1 MRYHAARMHKKAVRR
16 ARQERHRLRHPRRF
30 AKHAP
35 ASSRFV
41 SSQAQHATRRKGQP
55 ALLLARSFELQ
66 RKLKPRTTPRPAL
79 VPWLLLLALA
89 VPTALNH
96 YYFFRPRLSA
106 SQEDASVPLPF
117 TDLLQPAKNTLDY
130 AEYERKWVLQNA
142 PSLILPRAGVQPSL
156 LPLRLEPLPL
166 DTLPLLLNDDEFRT
180 PRKLHWDRLI
190 AVQAVTLGVGVYG
203 LNYMNGIF
211 GGVAQP
217 FELGNDWNKDHY
229 MHFDELL
236 HVQGAYRITQAV
248 SGVYQWAGVQP
259 RTADWIGAGTAAAF
273 MTTMEYID
281 GRRKNDEASYSDFAA
296 NFLGAGLALAK
307 PRWPALQDFDLRLS
321 YRTLSDPF
329 DRKRMK
335 RYDRMTHWL
344 TYDLERR
351 WKLPLHIGLGYSVQR
366 AGTPRAKAEYF
377 FGVGISPRALVKNV
391 FPSAAPPLRW
401 LDLYHFGN
409 QVPINEAGVTTRKA
423 KRAGK

>member
-1 MRYHAARMHKKAVRR
+1 MRYHAARMHKKTVRR
-16 ARQERHRLRHPRRF
+16 ARQERHRLRHQRRF

-41 SSQAQHATRRKGQP
+41 ISRAQRAARRKCQP
-55 ALLLARSFELQ
+55 ALSLARSLELQ
-66 RKLKPRTTPRPAL
+66 RKLKPRTTPRPAF

-89 VPTALNH
+89 VPTALNL
-96 YYFFRPRLSA
+96 YYYARPRMKA
-106 SQEDASVPLPF
+106 SHEDASVPLPF
-117 TDLLQPAKNTLDY
+117 SDVLPPAPNALDY
-130 AEYERKWVLQNA
+130 PEYEHKLELESA
-142 PSLILPRAGVQPSL
+142 PSLILPRVSAQPAR
-156 LPLRLEPLPL
+156 LPLRLEPLPV
-166 DTLPLLLNDDEFRT
+166 DTLPLLLSEEEFQT

-190 AVQAVTLGVGVYG
+190 AVQAATLGVGVYG

-236 HVQGAYRITQAV
+236 HLQGAYRITQAV

-296 NFLGAGLALAK
+296 NFLGAGLALVK
-307 PRWPALQDFDLRLS
+307 PRWHVLQDIDLRLS

-344 TYDLERR
+344 TYDLARR

-377 FGVGISPRALVKNV
+377 FGVGISPQALVKSV
-391 FPSAAPPLRW
+391 FPAAAPPLRW

-409 QVPINEAGVTTRKA
+409 QVPINDAGVTTRKA

>member
-16 ARQERHRLRHPRRF
+16 ARQERHRLRQRRRF
-30 AKHAP
+30 AKHVP
-35 ASSRFV
+35 ASPRFV
-41 SSQAQHATRRKGQP
+41 MSHAQCARRGRKNVPLPIVSLAAQRKVFMLEANGP
-55 ALLLARSFELQ
+55 ALF
-66 RKLKPRTTPRPAL
+66 
-79 VPWLLLLALA
+79 PWLLLLALA
-89 VPTALNH
+89 VPTALNQ
-96 YYFFRPRLSA
+96 YFFSRPRANALHEETSEA
-106 SQEDASVPLPF
+106 LPF
-117 TDLLQPAKNTLDY
+117 NELQPSPSTALDFVWP
-130 AEYERKWVLQNA
+130 ERKWEAQNA
-142 PSLILPRAGVQPSL
+142 PTLILPRANSSFPR
-156 LPLRLEPLPL
+156 LPLRLEPLPT
-166 DTLPLLLNDDEFRT
+166 DTLPLNLFDEAVDAPQR
-180 PRKLHWDRLI
+180 LHWDRLI
-190 AVQAVTLGVGVYG
+190 AVHAVTLGVGVYG

-217 FELGNDWNKDHY
+217 FEIGNDWNKDHF

-248 SGVYQWAGVQP
+248 SGVYQWAGVRP
-259 RTADWIGAGTAAAF
+259 HTADWIGAGTAAAF

-307 PRWPALQDFDLRLS
+307 PRWHALQDFELRLS

-344 TYDLERR
+344 TYDLQRR
-351 WKLPLHIGLGYSVQR
+351 LKLPLHVGLGYSVQR

-377 FGVGISPRALVKNV
+377 FGVGISPQALVKNV
-391 FPSAAPPLRW
+391 LPAAASPLRW